1 MSVFGRALDV
11 VGRALHRVVHPQHVE
26 EKATLQ
32 KISRAVTAG
41 ASSEREQLER
51 VSKQIRGL
59 SKRLEGLAQ
68 DRDLRALHRDM
79 VDLRY
84 ASARQRQMISQGLM
98 FAKWQEERREE
109 ERRIARRI
117 ATLAQEN
124 RTVLVGPWSGEVGF
138 ELLYWIPFVAWALKQ
153 ASVSPGRVVVVS
165 RGGPASWYSHIGSRY
180 VDLLSHVTPGEF
192 RDQTEQAKKQRTIG
206 LFDRQMVRTIIRDSN
221 LGRPFLLHPGLMYKL
236 FLPFWKEQL
245 TVRRVD
251 DYSRYHPITAPT
263 VAGLA
268 GRLPSS
274 YVAVRFYFSS
284 CFPDTAENRA
294 FVESTVRSLAATT
307 DVVLLNTG
315 IRVDDHQDYSPGRE
329 SRIHTIDDLM
339 TPERNLDIQT
349 AVIAKAQAFV
359 GTYGGYSYLAPL
371 CGVPAIAFYSERDAF
386 YAVHREIAER
396 MIREVNGGSLVT
408 LDVKDAALVRT
419 ALGAAQDLHA

>member
-1 MSVFGRALDV
+1 MSVIGRALDL

-26 EKATLQ
+26 ERETLQ
-32 KISRAVTAG
+32 RISRAVTAG
-41 ASSEREQLER
+41 ASSEREQLDR
-51 VSKQIRGL
+51 VSKQLEGV

-109 ERRIARRI
+109 ERRIDRRI
-117 ATLAQEN
+117 ATLAREN
-124 RTVLVGPWSGEVGF
+124 RSVLVGPWTGEVGF
-138 ELLYWIPFVAWALKQ
+138 ELLYWIPFVTWALKR
-153 ASVSPGRVVVVS
+153 ASVSPERVVVVS
-165 RGGPASWYSHIGSRY
+165 RGGPASWYAHIGGRY
-180 VDLLSHVTPGEF
+180 IDVLSHVTPDEF
-192 RDQTEQAKKQRTIG
+192 RARTEQAKKQRTMG
-206 LFDRQMVRTIIRDSN
+206 PFDREMVRKIIGDAR

-251 DYSRYHPITAPT
+251 NYSHYHTITPPA
-263 VAGLA
+263 VSALA

-284 CFPDTAENRA
+284 CFPDTADNRA

-315 IRVDDHQDYSPGRE
+315 IRVDDHQDYTPGRE
-329 SRIHTIDDLM
+329 SRIHTVDDLM

-349 AVIAKAQAFV
+349 AVIAGARAFV

-371 CGVPAIAFYSERDAF
+371 CGVPSLAFYSVRDAF
-386 YAVHREIAER
+386 YALHRELAER
-396 MIREVNGGSLVT
+396 MIRDVNGGSLVT
-408 LDVKDAALVRT
+408 LDVQDTALVRVALT
-419 ALGAAQDLHA
+419 APQDLHA